1 MTSVANENIR
11 IATGEWSPYIS
22 KELKY
27 NGLVSRII
35 TEAFALEGVDVEYHY
50 FPWGRALLESDEGSM
65 DASSV
70 WYFHADREK
79 KFLHSDPIIVTNEV
93 FFHLKSFAFDWN
105 DWSDLKGLRVG
116 GTIEYTVS
124 KMLKDKQEIGGY
136 SLEIIPTDENNFK
149 KLLKGRIHI
158 FPLAK
163 EVAYALLNEKFTEQ
177 DRNQLTF
184 HPKPVNSGELHLLLS
199 KNKPNS
205 KHLLKRFNRG
215 LKRLKESGQ
224 YDSIMRESI
233 SGTFNQ

>member
-1 MTSVANENIR
+1 
-11 IATGEWSPYIS
+11 
-22 KELKY
+22 
-27 NGLVSRII
+27 
-35 TEAFALEGVDVEYHY
+35 
-50 FPWGRALLESDEGSM
+50 M

-136 SLEIIPTDENNFK
+136 SLEIIRTDEINFK

-199 KNKPNS
+199 KNKPES
-205 KHLLKRFNRG
+205 KDLLKLFNRG

-233 SGTFNQ
+233 TGTFNQ